1 MLTKKVITLLKG
13 KSNQIIYKYGT
24 DNIGVCKYCEEKFN
38 THQISDE
45 DFELCRQ
52 YGLCPTCAR
61 KYMKF
66 KEMDKAV
73 IIQKFLFEKEKK
85 APLEVLRA
93 GYKLAFWGLYRRIL
107 FKGGHRVGERF
118 RRVFVDAVINNPAF
132 TINMFNDFTDCSY
145 CSKVLKFG
153 SYPMIIDVTNVSDSE
168 QRFLKED
175 LYGCYGV
182 TRYRVFD
189 RTIRLIN
196 QIYEKNLVACI
207 AEFKR
212 LGLIPQDAEY

>member
-1 MLTKKVITLLKG
+1 ME
-13 KSNQIIYKYGT
+13 T

-61 KYMKF
+61 KYLKF

-73 IIQKFLFEKEKK
+73 MIQKFLFEKEKK
-85 APLEVLRA
+85 APLEILCA

-107 FKGGHRVGERF
+107 FKGGHRVGERL
-118 RRVFVDAVINNPAF
+118 RKVFVEAVVNNSNF
-132 TINMFNDFTDCSY
+132 TVDMFNDFCDPSY
-145 CSKVLKFG
+145 CGRVLKFS
-153 SYPMIIDVTNVSDSE
+153 SYPMIIDVTNVNNSE
-168 QRFLKED
+168 QRFLED
-175 LYGCYGV
+175 YRRYYGV
-182 TRYRVFD
+182 TKYQVLG
-189 RTIRLIN
+189 RTIRLTN